1 MNYAC
6 ISDRPF
12 IAKKSLSAKKKLTPE
27 ARSRKA
33 FIRSHKFSIDVNPS
47 THEAKTKITK
57 E

>member
-47 THEAKTKITK
+47 THEAQIKITK